1 MYIITRQVNYHITF
15 ITLQYSYLKLPCQP
29 VRRTKRR
36 ELNKQSKKQHVRRY
50 RQQTPPPPNYI
61 ILDDDSE
68 EYDKQ
73 KNGKACLLL

>member
-1 MYIITRQVNYHITF
+1 MSFDYHMTF
-15 ITLQYSYLKLPCQP
+15 LALHYSYLKLPCQP

-36 ELNKQSKKQHVRRY
+36 ELNKQSKKQQVRRY

-61 ILDDDSE
+61 ILDDDSASE

-73 KNGKACLLL
+73 KNGKACMFL

>member
-1 MYIITRQVNYHITF
+1 MNYHITF
-15 ITLQYSYLKLPCQP
+15 TSLQYSYFNLPCQP

-36 ELNKQSKKQHVRRY
+36 ELNKQSKKQQVRRN

-61 ILDDDSE
+61 ILDDDSASE
-68 EYDKQ
+68 EYDKH